1 MNPRLTYGL
10 RPLTRLTRRDWY
22 LAMGRIIDG
31 VGGRSLFLAA
41 GGMAFFATL
50 SIFPFLAFLIATYG
64 YVSDPTIILIHINE
78 MRDFLPPSAFD
89 LIQGQLMSI
98 LSTERSD
105 HGLRGLLSIL
115 FTLWFARAGSNAL
128 LEGLNL
134 VFSDRERRTFLRH
147 TATAIILTLTLIG
160 IVIFALLAL
169 VAMPVLFAFVPLPGS
184 TEILV
189 QAVTYGIGLGAMTLA
204 IGMLYHFGPN
214 RRGERLP
221 LFSFG
226 AIVAAILWMSV
237 SAMFSYYLG
246 NFGNYNEIYGS
257 IGAVAALMMW
267 FFVTSF
273 IVLFGALLN
282 REIERAPR
290 YWRPQTPVES

>member
-10 RPLTRLTRRDWY
+10 RPLARLGWRDWY
-22 LAMGRIIDG
+22 LAAFRVVDG
-31 VGGRSLFLAA
+31 VGDKSLFLAS

-64 YVSDPTIILIHINE
+64 FVADPTIILIHINTVKS
-78 MRDFLPPSAFD
+78 FLPPSAYD
-89 LIQGQLMSI
+89 LIQGQLMSV
-98 LSTERSD
+98 LTTERSD
-105 HGLRGLLSIL
+105 HGFRGLLSIA
-115 FTLWFARAGSNAL
+115 FTLWAARAGSNAL
-128 LEGLNL
+128 LQGLNL
-134 VFSDRERRTFLRH
+134 VFADRDRRSFLRH
-147 TATAIILTLTLIG
+147 TLTAVALTLTLIG

-169 VAMPVLFAFVPLPGS
+169 VAMPVIFTLLRPATGAEF
-184 TEILV
+184 LV
-189 QAVTYGIGLGAMTLA
+189 KAVTYGIALGAMTLA
-204 IGMLYHFGPN
+204 IGLLYRYGPN

-226 AIVAAILWMSV
+226 ALIAAVMWMAA
-237 SAMFSYYLG
+237 SALFSYYLA

-273 IVLFGALLN
+273 VILFGALLN
-282 REIERAPR
+282 AEIEQVPR
-290 YWRPQTPVES
+290 YWRTA